1 MLTQKRPITTPCR
14 TPTIIP
20 RADSQRLMHDTDT
33 FVTFHKALTELSHSP
48 AFIDKKRPQKLAG
61 LTALCAR
68 LLNVD
73 RVSVWRFPEERDR
86 IESEWLHTADSATGD
101 KSSLY
106 QSDNPEYFSALETE
120 RVLSVRDAQTDPR
133 TQRFAP
139 DYLIPLNIL
148 SMLDAPVFDGARLSG
163 VVCLESTHQRDW
175 TLPEISFV
183 IAIADTIS
191 LINTHEA
198 WFHSQRAL
206 EYVTRYD
213 SLTGLSNI
221 ESLRDRIGHLAD
233 KIERRGLGSLALI
246 WIDVDRLKSI
256 NDGLGPQVGDNV
268 IAEVGRRLKKLS
280 VPGKDALARIGGDEY
295 ALIVRNHTMR
305 DSLELTASRIRQEI
319 NKPIRLNGHSITV
332 GASLGI
338 CHLPAD
344 CETTE
349 ELLRGAEGAMYN
361 AKQRGRDQACFFDS
375 SIQVTARSR
384 FVLENELRAAIS
396 DHTLEVFYQPIMSTA
411 GMKLESLEA
420 LVRWHH
426 PQRGWLSP
434 IEFLEIARSGGLM
447 YALGECV
454 LRRVCEHWQ
463 QAHDQGITLP
473 EISVNLAAEQV
484 LVPELPSL
492 IRETCQEHGMPV
504 SALHFEVTEDSI
516 QGDFSSLNSILEELV
531 ADGASLSIDDF
542 GTGYSSLSR
551 LKSLPFSRIKID
563 RSFINQLPDDED
575 DCAITLSII
584 GLARGLGLS
593 VVAEGVETEAHE
605 QWLFQQGCDYLQ
617 GYRYSKPLPFNAL
630 KDKFFPLP

>member
-1 MLTQKRPITTPCR
+1 
-14 TPTIIP
+14 
-20 RADSQRLMHDTDT
+20 MHDTDT

-48 AFIDKKRPQKLAG
+48 AFIEKERSRKLAD
-61 LTALCAR
+61 LTALCAN

-73 RVSVWRFPEERDR
+73 RVSVWQFPEKRDR
-86 IESEWLHTADSATGD
+86 IESEWLHTRDSTTGD
-101 KSSLY
+101 TAYLY
-106 QSDNPEYFSALETE
+106 QSHNPEYFSALETE
-120 RVLSVRDAQTDPR
+120 RVISVQDAQNDPR
-133 TQRFAP
+133 TRAFTP
-139 DYLIPLNIL
+139 DYLAPLNIN

-163 VVCLESTHQRDW
+163 VICLESTDRRHW

-198 WFHSQRAL
+198 WLNSQRAL

-221 ESLRDRIGHLAD
+221 ESLRDRISHLAS
-233 KIERRGLGSLALI
+233 KITRRGLGSLALI

-268 IAEVGRRLKKLS
+268 IAEVGRRLKQLS
-280 VPGKDALARIGGDEY
+280 VPGKDLLARIGGDEY
-295 ALIVRNHTMR
+295 ALIVRNHTLR
-305 DSLELTASRIRQEI
+305 DSLELTATRIQQEI
-319 NKPIRLNGHSITV
+319 SKPIRLTGHSIAV
-332 GASLGI
+332 SASLGI
-338 CHLPAD
+338 CHLPGD

-349 ELLRGAEGAMYN
+349 DLFRGAEAAMYN
-361 AKQRGRDQACFFDS
+361 AKQRGRAQACFFDS
-375 SIQVTARSR
+375 SIQITARSR
-384 FVLENELRAAIS
+384 FALENELRAAIKN
-396 DHTLEVFYQPIMSTA
+396 HTLDVFYQPIMNA
-411 GMKLESLEA
+411 NGLKIESLEA
-420 LVRWHH
+420 LVRWQN

-434 IEFLEIARSGGLM
+434 IEFLGIARSGGLM
-447 YALGECV
+447 YTLGECV

-463 QAHDQGITLP
+463 QAHLQGITLP

-484 LVPELPSL
+484 SVPELPAL
-492 IRETCQEHGMPV
+492 IRETCHEYGVPV

-516 QGDFSSLNSILEELV
+516 QGDFNALTDILEELV
-531 ADGASLSIDDF
+531 ADGSSLAIDDF

-563 RSFINQLPDDED
+563 RSFISHLPDDED

-605 QWLFQQGCDYLQ
+605 RWLVDQGCDYLQ
-617 GYRYSKPLPFNAL
+617 GYRYSRPLPFDTL
-630 KDKFFPLP
+630 MSEFFPMP

>member
-1 MLTQKRPITTPCR
+1 
-14 TPTIIP
+14 
-20 RADSQRLMHDTDT
+20 MHDTDT
-33 FVTFHKALTELSHSP
+33 FVTFHKALMELSHSP
-48 AFIDKKRPQKLAG
+48 AFIDKKRPQKLAD

-86 IESEWLHTADSATGD
+86 IVSEWLHTADGVTGET
-101 KSSLY
+101 SSLY
-106 QSDNPEYFSALETE
+106 QSDNPDYFEALETE
-120 RVLSVRDAQTDPR
+120 RVLTVEDAQNDQR
-133 TQRFAP
+133 TRAFTP
-139 DYLIPLNIL
+139 GYLATLDIF
-148 SMLDAPVFDGARLSG
+148 SMLDAPVFEGARLSG
-163 VVCLESTHQRDW
+163 VVCLESTTQRKW
-175 TLPEISFV
+175 SLPEISFV

-198 WFHSQRAL
+198 WLYSKQAL

-221 ESLRDRIGHLAD
+221 DSLRDRIDHLIS
-233 KIERRGLGSLALI
+233 KIARRGAGTLALI

-256 NDGLGPQVGDNV
+256 NDGLGPQVGDAV
-268 IAEVGRRLKKLS
+268 IAEVGRRLKQATI
-280 VPGKDALARIGGDEY
+280 PGKDLLARIGGDEY
-295 ALIVRNHTMR
+295 ALIVRNHTLR
-305 DSLELTASRIRQEI
+305 DSLELTASKIRQAI
-319 NKPIRLNGHSITV
+319 SKPIRLTSHSITV

-338 CHLPAD
+338 CHLPGD

-349 ELLRGAEGAMYN
+349 ELLRGAEAAMYN

-384 FVLENELRAAIS
+384 FALENELRTAIKNQ
-396 DHTLEVFYQPIMSTA
+396 TLDVFYQPIMDAT
-411 GMKLESLEA
+411 GLKIESLEA
-420 LVRWHH
+420 LVRWLH
-426 PQRGWLSP
+426 PERGWLSP
-434 IEFLEIARSGGLM
+434 IEFLGIARSGGLM
-447 YALGECV
+447 YSLGECV
-454 LRRVCEHWQ
+454 LRRVCEHWKM
-463 QAHDQGITLP
+463 ARDQGTTLP

-492 IRETCQEHGMPV
+492 IRETCGKYEVPV

-516 QGDFSSLNSILEELV
+516 QGDLSTLTGILEELV
-531 ADGASLSIDDF
+531 ADGASLAIDDF

-563 RSFINQLPDDED
+563 RSFISNLPDDED

-605 QWLFQQGCDYLQ
+605 QWLCKQGCDYLQ
-617 GYRYSKPLPFNAL
+617 GYRYSRPLPFEKLIEQYFSAL
-630 KDKFFPLP
+630 

>member
-1 MLTQKRPITTPCR
+1 
-14 TPTIIP
+14 
-20 RADSQRLMHDTDT
+20 MHDTDT

-48 AFIDKKRPQKLAG
+48 AFIDKKRPQKLAD

-73 RVSVWRFPEERDR
+73 RVSVWQFPEERDR
-86 IESEWLHTADSATGD
+86 IESEWLHTTDAATGD

-106 QSDNPEYFSALETE
+106 QSGNPEYFSALETE
-120 RVLSVRDAQTDPR
+120 RVLSVRDAQNDPR
-133 TQRFAP
+133 TRAFAP
-139 DYLIPLNIL
+139 GYLIPLNIL

-163 VVCLESTHQRDW
+163 VICLESTHQRDW

-198 WFHSQRAL
+198 WLHSQRAL

-280 VPGKDALARIGGDEY
+280 VPGKDLLARIGGDEY
-295 ALIVRNHTMR
+295 ALMVRNHTMR

-319 NKPIRLNGHSITV
+319 NRPIRLTGHSITV

-338 CHLPAD
+338 CHLPGD
-344 CETTE
+344 CQTTE
-349 ELLRGAEGAMYN
+349 ELLRGAEAAMYN

-396 DHTLEVFYQPIMSTA
+396 NHTLEVFYQPIMSAA

-420 LVRWHH
+420 LVRWQH

-434 IEFLEIARSGGLM
+434 IEFLGIARSGGLM

-463 QAHDQGITLP
+463 QARNQGITLP

-484 LVPELPSL
+484 LVPELPGL
-492 IRETCQEHGMPV
+492 IRETCHEYGVPV

-563 RSFINQLPDDED
+563 RSFISQLPDDED

-605 QWLFQQGCDYLQ
+605 QWLFQRGCDYLQ
-617 GYRYSKPLPFNAL
+617 GYRYSRPLPFNTL
-630 KDKFFPLP
+630 MDEFFPQS

>member
-1 MLTQKRPITTPCR
+1 MP
-14 TPTIIP
+14 
-20 RADSQRLMHDTDT
+20 DTDT
-33 FVTFHKALTELSHSP
+33 FVTFHKALTKLSHSS
-48 AFIDKKRPQKLAG
+48 AFIDKKRPQKLAD
-61 LTALCAR
+61 LTSLCAQ
-68 LLNVD
+68 LLDVD
-73 RVSVWRFPEERDR
+73 RVSVWQFPEERDR
-86 IESEWLHTADSATGD
+86 IESEWLHTADTASGN

-106 QSDNPEYFSALETE
+106 QSGNPEYFSALETE
-120 RVLSVRDAQTDPR
+120 RVLSVHDAQNDPR
-133 TQRFAP
+133 TRAFTP
-139 DYLIPLNIL
+139 GYLAPLNIM

-163 VVCLESTHQRDW
+163 VVCLESTHRRQW

-183 IAIADTIS
+183 VAIADTIS
-191 LINTHEA
+191 LINTYEA
-198 WFHSQRAL
+198 WLDSQRAL
-206 EYVTRYD
+206 EYATRYD

-221 ESLRDRIGHLAD
+221 DSLRSRIDHLAG

-280 VPGKDALARIGGDEY
+280 VPGKDLLARIAGDEY

-319 NKPIRLNGHSITV
+319 NKPIRLTGHAINV

-338 CHLPAD
+338 CHLPGD
-344 CETTE
+344 CQTTGD
-349 ELLRGAEGAMYN
+349 LLRGAEAAMYN

-375 SIQVTARSR
+375 SIQTTARSR
-384 FVLENELRAAIS
+384 FALENELRAAIS
-396 DHTLEVFYQPIMSTA
+396 HHTLDVFYQPILNAS
-411 GMKLESLEA
+411 GLKVESLEA
-420 LVRWHH
+420 LVRWQH

-434 IEFLEIARSGGLM
+434 IEFLGIARNGGLM
-447 YALGECV
+447 YTLGEFM

-463 QAHDQGITLP
+463 QARNRGITLP

-484 LVPELPSL
+484 SVPELPSL
-492 IRETCQEHGMPV
+492 IRGTCREYSVPV
-504 SALHFEVTEDSI
+504 RALHFEVTEDSI
-516 QGDFSSLNSILEELV
+516 QGDFSSLTGILEELV

-593 VVAEGVETEAHE
+593 VVAEGVETKAHE
-605 QWLFQQGCDYLQ
+605 QWLFEQGCDYLQ
-617 GYRYSKPLPFNAL
+617 GYLYSKPLPFERL
-630 KDKFFPLP
+630 MDQYFTPL

>member
-1 MLTQKRPITTPCR
+1 
-14 TPTIIP
+14 
-20 RADSQRLMHDTDT
+20 MHDTDT

-48 AFIDKKRPQKLAG
+48 AFIDKKRPQKLAD

-73 RVSVWRFPEERDR
+73 RVSVWQFPEERDR
-86 IESEWLHTADSATGD
+86 IESEWLHTTDAATGD

-106 QSDNPEYFSALETE
+106 QSGNPEYFSALETE
-120 RVLSVRDAQTDPR
+120 RVLSVRDAQNDPR
-133 TQRFAP
+133 TRAFAP
-139 DYLIPLNIL
+139 GYLIPLNIL

-163 VVCLESTHQRDW
+163 VICLESTHQRDW

-191 LINTHEA
+191 PINTHEA
-198 WFHSQRAL
+198 WLHSQRAL

-280 VPGKDALARIGGDEY
+280 VPGKDLLARIGGDEY
-295 ALIVRNHTMR
+295 ALMVRNHTMR

-319 NKPIRLNGHSITV
+319 NRPIRLTGHSITV

-338 CHLPAD
+338 CHLPGD
-344 CETTE
+344 CQTTE
-349 ELLRGAEGAMYN
+349 ELLRGAEAAMYN

-396 DHTLEVFYQPIMSTA
+396 NHTLEVFYQPIMSAA

-420 LVRWHH
+420 LVRWQH

-434 IEFLEIARSGGLM
+434 IEFLGIARSGGLM

-454 LRRVCEHWQ
+454 
-463 QAHDQGITLP
+463 I
-473 EISVNLAAEQV
+473 
-484 LVPELPSL
+484 PELPSL
-492 IRETCQEHGMPV
+492 IRETCHEYGVPV

-516 QGDFSSLNSILEELV
+516 QGDFNSLNSILEELV

-563 RSFINQLPDDED
+563 RSFISQLPDDED

-605 QWLFQQGCDYLQ
+605 QWLFQRGCDYLQ
-617 GYRYSKPLPFNAL
+617 GYRYSRPLPFEAL
-630 KDKFFPLP
+630 LEQYFTPF